1 MAKVTQAYA
10 KIAALNPDGYL
21 FYNLYAIAEGYT
33 NKGTHPVFIQTYRIS
48 ESETYIKTC
57 RVCFPYAI
65 TIIDSAFFFFIIS
78 QIHNFFIL
86 RLSPT
91 RFDT

>member
-57 RVCFPYAI
+57 
-65 TIIDSAFFFFIIS
+65 
-78 QIHNFFIL
+78 
-86 RLSPT
+86 
-91 RFDT
+91 